1 MQKSMMS
8 PPSAQPVVECPHGLR
23 PGTTVCLRC
32 RSDARAVARQK
43 RVRFATRAGLA
54 FMGVA
59 VVVALIVGAWNAI
72 TADRLGSGEEQANPG
87 ATDSIPTAIAA
98 GTDRPTTALAL
109 EPTIAEGRRQ
119 LGDSVYA
126 IREGG
131 LVTVHF
137 DTESLRTR
145 LDWKFEG
152 VVRATLPLVFGPNAR
167 AALDSIP
174 SGMLARGGLTTELPT
189 RGITLRLGNQT
200 LKVWPV
206 TRQGRDGP
214 LVVGY
219 RASAAR

>member
-1 MQKSMMS
+1 
-8 PPSAQPVVECPHGLR
+8 
-23 PGTTVCLRC
+23 
-32 RSDARAVARQK
+32 
-43 RVRFATRAGLA
+43 
-54 FMGVA
+54 MGAA

-72 TADRLGSGEEQANPG
+72 AADRFGPGEEQANPA
-87 ATDSIPTAIAA
+87 ATDTTSAAAA
-98 GTDRPTTALAL
+98 GTDRPTTALGL
-109 EPTIAEGRRQ
+109 EPSIAEGRRQ

-126 IREGG
+126 VREGG

-189 RGITLRLGNQT
+189 RGITLRLGDQT

-219 RASAAR
+219 RASASR